1 MLRSTILLIISLL
14 ISVINIFLTDY
25 LFDKNGCVIN
35 RGIAFGISIEYIIL
49 LSILFI
55 VLMIF
60 LGCITKEF
68 EKYIL
73 FSVSILGVSN
83 LIVRVIYGGVCD
95 YIRLFGMY
103 VNLIDI
109 FIVTLVIYSFLHI
122 TVFKKKV

>member
-1 MLRSTILLIISLL
+1 MLRSTILLIFSLL
-14 ISVINIFLTDY
+14 ISVINIFLTEY
-25 LFDKNGCVIN
+25 LFDKRECVIN
-35 RGIAFGISIEYIIL
+35 RGVAFGISIEYIIL

-60 LGCITKEF
+60 LGCITKGF

-73 FSVSILGVSN
+73 FSISILGISN

-95 YIRLFGMY
+95 YIRLFSMY

-109 FIVTLVIYSFLHI
+109 FIVSLVIYSFLHI